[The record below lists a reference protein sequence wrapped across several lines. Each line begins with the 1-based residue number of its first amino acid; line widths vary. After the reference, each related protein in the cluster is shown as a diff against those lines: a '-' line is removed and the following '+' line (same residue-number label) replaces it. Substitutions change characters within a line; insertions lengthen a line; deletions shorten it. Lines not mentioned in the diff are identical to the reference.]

1 MPLLP
6 VRGRRILV
14 RKPHWMRKP
23 RKSNPS
29 AMCTTLVLA
38 FEKAS
43 PMVANTPLICSRR
56 ASTWS
61 RVPSQSTAKSSAYLT
76 IRQFGRPLARRR
88 SRRERV
94 DMAPPGCHGRCR
106 CSSSTD
112 RAMLASSGERTPP
125 TQLAMSGSAV
135 LRVGLGAAVGR
146 AVTDRDAMP
155 DGDLVGADKDVL
167 DEQPQDALTFGNGGG
182 GGLGAQVG
190 EEVLEAVGELKVDL
204 AVGQL
209 GVEGLN
215 LLAQAVLAGAQRGHA
230 GAQLIEGDQ
239 LLLVGA
245 DQPVDRLAG
254 LGQAGVQAGALRG
267 GGVGGA
273 GQLESLGDLGADQG

>member
-1 MPLLP
+1 M
-6 VRGRRILV
+6 GG
-14 RKPHWMRKP
+14 
-23 RKSNPS
+23 
-29 AMCTTLVLA
+29 AA
-38 FEKAS
+38 QGE
-43 PMVANTPLICSRR
+43 
-56 ASTWS
+56 
-61 RVPSQSTAKSSAYLT
+61 
-76 IRQFGRPLARRR
+76 
-88 SRRERV
+88 
-94 DMAPPGCHGRCR
+94 DM
-106 CSSSTD
+106 
-112 RAMLASSGERTPP
+112 TPP

-146 AVTDRDAMP
+146 AVTDRYAMP
-155 DGDLVGADKDVL
+155 DGDLVGADEDVF

-215 LLAQAVLAGAQRGHA
+215 LLAQAGLAGAQPGHA
-230 GAQLIEGDQ
+230 GAQLIQGDQ

-254 LGQAGVQAGALRG
+254 LDQRGVQALALG
-267 GGVGGA
+267 DGGVGGA
-273 GQLESLGDLGADQG
+273 CLVEALVDLGADQGRVGQQRGDLLPDDGVEVVGAHRLVGADAAVFVAVVIRAQAAVVVDLLVRGAGGGAVVGVAAAGAGADPL

>member
-1 MPLLP
+1 MTGCP
-6 VRGRRILV
+6 
-14 RKPHWMRKP
+14 
-23 RKSNPS
+23 
-29 AMCTTLVLA
+29 
-38 FEKAS
+38 
-43 PMVANTPLICSRR
+43 
-56 ASTWS
+56 
-61 RVPSQSTAKSSAYLT
+61 
-76 IRQFGRPLARRR
+76 ARRR
-88 SRRERV
+88 LMRV
-94 DMAPPGCHGRCR
+94 HSGPSAAHFAAK

-112 RAMLASSGERTPP
+112 RAMLASTGERTPP

-155 DGDLVGADKDVL
+155 DGDLVGVDEDVL

-209 GVEGLN
+209 GVEGLD

-254 LGQAGVQAGALRG
+254 VGQAGV
-267 GGVGGA
+267 
-273 GQLESLGDLGADQG
+273 

>member
-1 MPLLP
+1 MPP
-6 VRGRRILV
+6 
-14 RKPHWMRKP
+14 
-23 RKSNPS
+23 
-29 AMCTTLVLA
+29 
-38 FEKAS
+38 
-43 PMVANTPLICSRR
+43 
-56 ASTWS
+56 
-61 RVPSQSTAKSSAYLT
+61 
-76 IRQFGRPLARRR
+76 R
-88 SRRERV
+88 SR
-94 DMAPPGCHGRCR
+94 GNL
-106 CSSSTD
+106 T
-112 RAMLASSGERTPP
+112 LQSSGLMTPP

-146 AVTDRDAMP
+146 AVTDRYAMP
-155 DGDLVGADKDVL
+155 DGDLVGADEDVF

-254 LGQAGVQAGALRG
+254 LGQAGV
-267 GGVGGA
+267 
-273 GQLESLGDLGADQG
+273 